1 MPLVDMKDML
11 HHAYRHGYAVGA
23 FDLVSLDFLEGIM
36 MAAEQARAPV
46 ILNLVESH
54 FESIDIELV
63 MPAVEAAA
71 ARALVPVAIHLDHSA
86 SIETAVKAI
95 NRGCNGVKVDAAH
108 LDFTENTHV
117 TKAMV
122 ETAHACGVAVEGEL
136 GCVPGVEGENAER
149 HPGDMCYTSLAEA
162 KAYVER
168 TGVDFLAIAIGTMH
182 GDVKGKPKLEYQRL
196 KQINEKLAIPLVIHG
211 GTGLSD
217 DQYRRLISNGV
228 AKINYFTALS
238 KVAVKKVKE
247 NTRADT
253 ACAYTGLLKDINHAV
268 ATEVERCMRMWG
280 SAGRAAEVL
289 AQCAPWAPVEHLIMF
304 NIEGMDKTGADMMM
318 AEGQRVLSA
327 IPGVREVF
335 AGEAMQD
342 NARYHYTWL
351 VRFCHPALVD
361 SYHRHPDYV
370 AFNARLF
377 RTTSEQ
383 RVTIDFQT
391 LQTTVSGGAQGVQQA
406 RA

>member
-54 FESIDIELV
+54 FKSIDIELV

-71 ARALVPVAIHLDHSA
+71 TRALVPVAIHLDHSA
-86 SIETAVKAI
+86 SIDSAVKAI

-108 LDFTENTHV
+108 LDFTENTHI

-122 ETAHACGVAVEGEL
+122 ETAHACGVSVEGEL
-136 GCVPGVEGENAER
+136 GCVPGANGEDAER
-149 HPGDMCYTSLAEA
+149 HPGDICYTSLAEA

-168 TGVDFLAIAIGTMH
+168 TNVDFLAIAIGTMH
-182 GDVKGKPKLEYQRL
+182 GDIKGKPRLDYQRL

-217 DQYRRLISNGV
+217 DQYRRLIANGV

-238 KVAVKKVKE
+238 KVAVKKIRE
-247 NTRADT
+247 NTRT
-253 ACAYTGLLKDINHAV
+253 NNACAYTGLLKDINQVV
-268 ATEVERCMRMWG
+268 AGEVERCMRMWG

-289 AQCAPWAPVEHLIMF
+289 AQCGSWTPVEHMIMF
-304 NIEGMDKTGADMMM
+304 NVEGVDKVGADMLM

-335 AGEAMQD
+335 SGEAMQD
-342 NARYHYTWL
+342 NAKYHYTWL
-351 VRFCHPALVD
+351 VRFCHPKLVD
-361 SYHRHPDYV
+361 SYQQHPAYA
-370 AFNARLF
+370 AFNSKLL
-377 RTTSEQ
+377 RTVSNK

-391 LQTTVSGGAQGVQQA
+391 MQA
-406 RA
+406 RAASVMPGFQEARA

>member
-11 HHAYRHGYAVGA
+11 HHAYQHGYAVGA

-71 ARALVPVAIHLDHSA
+71 TRALVPVAIHLDHSA
-86 SIETAVKAI
+86 SIETAVNAI

-108 LDFTENTHV
+108 MDFTENTHI
-117 TKAMV
+117 TKTMV

-136 GCVPGVEGENAER
+136 GCVPGADGENAER
-149 HPGDMCYTSLAEA
+149 HPGDMAYTSLAEA

-182 GDVKGKPKLEYQRL
+182 GDVKGKPKLDYQRL
-196 KQINEKLAIPLVIHG
+196 KQINEKLSIPLVIHG

-247 NTRADT
+247 NTKANNG
-253 ACAYTGLLKDINHAV
+253 CAYTGLLKDINHAV
-268 ATEVERCMRMWG
+268 AAEVERCMRMWG

-289 AQCAPWAPVEHLIMF
+289 AQCGSWTPVEHLIMF
-304 NIEGMDKTGADMMM
+304 NVEDLDKIGADMLM

-327 IPGVREVF
+327 IPGVRKVF
-335 AGEAMQD
+335 SGEAMQD
-342 NARYHYTWL
+342 NAKYHYTWL

-361 SYHRHPDYV
+361 SYHQHPDYV
-370 AFNARLF
+370 AFNAKLF
-377 RTTSEQ
+377 RAASEQ

-391 LQTTVSGGAQGVQQA
+391 MQAKAASTVTGIQQA

>member
-11 HHAYRHGYAVGA
+11 HHAYQHGYAVGA

-108 LDFTENTHV
+108 LDFTENTQI
-117 TKAMV
+117 TKTTV
-122 ETAHACGVAVEGEL
+122 ETAHTCGVAVEGEL
-136 GCVPGVEGENAER
+136 GCVPGADGENAER
-149 HPGDMCYTSLAEA
+149 HPGDMAYTSLAEA

-182 GDVKGKPKLEYQRL
+182 GDIKGKPKLDYQRL

-217 DQYRRLISNGV
+217 DQYRRLITNGV

-238 KVAVKKVKE
+238 KVAVKKIKE

-268 ATEVERCMRMWG
+268 AAEVERCMRMWG

-289 AQCAPWAPVEHLIMF
+289 AQCKPWTPVEHLIMF
-304 NIEGMDKTGADMMM
+304 NIEGTDKIGADMMM
-318 AEGQRVLSA
+318 VEGQRVLSA
-327 IPGVREVF
+327 IAGVREVF
-335 AGEAMQD
+335 SGEAMQD
-342 NARYHYTWL
+342 NAKYHYTWL

-370 AFNARLF
+370 AFNTRLL
-377 RTTSEQ
+377 RATSEQ

-391 LQTTVSGGAQGVQQA
+391 LQATAAGAVQGDQQA
-406 RA
+406 GA